1 MTNKEREMSKKFDAW
16 DFLANSPAADAET
29 VNAYNEAVAAEWAAE
44 EELWAAEKAYYD
56 IVGRDTT
63 ANTNAAWDRYQKA
76 KQAWFAA
83 CERLRE
89 L

>member
-1 MTNKEREMSKKFDAW
+1 MTNKEREMSKRFDAW
-16 DFLANSPAADAET
+16 DFVTNSPAADAEA
-29 VNAYNEAVAAEWAAE
+29 VDAYGKAVAAEWAAE

-56 IVGRDTT
+56 LVGRDTT
-63 ANTNAAWDRYQKA
+63 ANTNAAWDRYQAA
-76 KQAWFAA
+76 KRAWFAA